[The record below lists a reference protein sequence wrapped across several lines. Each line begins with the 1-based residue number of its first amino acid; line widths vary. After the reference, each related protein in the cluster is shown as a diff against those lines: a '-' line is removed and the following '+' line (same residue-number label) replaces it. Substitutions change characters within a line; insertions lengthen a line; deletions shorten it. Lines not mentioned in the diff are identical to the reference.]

1 MCPGTARLKRDTVKI
16 SAIAKMPSY
25 VLHQFSLPRVAL
37 WLVCALLYVSAPG
50 SAWAQPA
57 VDQQNRDTAARAV
70 NLLSFVAVDYPEAV
84 EGDVVRDR
92 SLYRQQQGNVQMA
105 VSLLENLPDK
115 PGRTQ
120 LQDNLRTLA
129 DAIDRRAPAAEVR
142 QRANAAADRF
152 AALYQLP
159 RSPAEPLPSADE
171 ARALYQD
178 RCQHCHGERGDAP
191 QAERKLNDPARM
203 ANLSLYDFYNVLEP
217 TRNDAHDN
225 AVDGDL
231 SSRERWALAVMVA
244 GFASPETAPAHKRAQ
259 EFPALVGL
267 PGMAILRPAE
277 LPPEA
282 RDALMWWRAH
292 PQETAHLQHPLA
304 QAAGLLYL
312 AQTAYRG
319 GDTASAYHQLMVGLR
334 EGYAQARP
342 QLAASNPALAAQL
355 DQQWQELR
363 QSILDRAPS
372 NEVIDRFQRLQAN
385 VVRAREQLQPSSGSG
400 IYVWATLL
408 FLASLGVGVL
418 LWYGLRRPRKKRNV

>member
-1 MCPGTARLKRDTVKI
+1 MSSNAPRPFRFSVPALQRVWLLVCL
-16 SAIAKMPSY
+16 
-25 VLHQFSLPRVAL
+25 SLPL
-37 WLVCALLYVSAPG
+37 IS
-50 SAWAQPA
+50 WAQPA

-84 EGDVVRDR
+84 AEGAVRDR
-92 SLYRQQQGNVQMA
+92 GLYRQQQGNVQVA
-105 VSLLENLPDK
+105 SALLENLPDR

-120 LQDNLRTLA
+120 LQDNLRALA
-129 DAIDRRAPAAEVR
+129 DAIDKLAPAAEVR

-159 RSPAEPLPSADE
+159 RSPAEPLPAASE

-191 QAERKLNDPARM
+191 QAERKLDDPVRM

-217 TRNDAHDN
+217 TRNDAHDS

-244 GFASPETAPAHKRAQ
+244 GFAAPATAPAHRRSK

-267 PGMAILRPAE
+267 PGVAILRPAE
-277 LPPEA
+277 LPVEA

-304 QAAGLLYL
+304 RAAGLLYL

-319 GDTASAYHQLMVGLR
+319 GDTASAYHQLMLGLR
-334 EGYAQARP
+334 EGYAEARP
-342 QLAASNPALAAQL
+342 QLLQRNRALAAQL

-363 QSILDRAPS
+363 QAILDRAPS
-372 NEVIDRFQRLQAN
+372 NEVIDKFQRLQAN
-385 VVRAREQLQPSSGSG
+385 VVRAREQLQPSRGRAT
-400 IYVWATLL
+400 YVLAALL
-408 FLASLGVGVL
+408 FLLALCVGAL
-418 LWYGLRRPRKKRNV
+418 LWYGLRRPHRKRNS